1 MAPKH
6 QLAQLIDGVKSANGW
21 SDPDLVHNAKEKG
34 HVLSKSNIAR
44 YRKPVVSIKGEVIL
58 ALAAGLR
65 VTPAQVAVA
74 TIESMGIHLPSYD
87 APTPEQAVRLDTK
100 LSARDKQSVLAL
112 LTHLRTSSSSSG
124 ASDAAEGQEGD
135 RSSDQGE
142 AGAVAGIESTVTRIA
157 TELHVE
163 DGDQRG
169 KQPS

>member
-1 MAPKH
+1 MEPKH
-6 QLAQLIDGVKSANGW
+6 QLAQLIDGVKSANDW

-34 HVLSKSNIAR
+34 HVLSKSNISR

-87 APTPEQAVRLDTK
+87 APTPEQAVRLDTE

-112 LTHLRTSSSSSG
+112 LAHLRTSSSSSG
-124 ASDAAEGQEGD
+124 APDEGPEDQEDDPGRLGDPLKRLNEHAEQLKQLGLDNG
-135 RSSDQGE
+135 GT
-142 AGAVAGIESTVTRIA
+142 GA
-157 TELHVE
+157 
-163 DGDQRG
+163 
-169 KQPS
+169 K